1 MPRPEIS
8 ASDPV
13 AASLR
18 AGNLAVKFALELVA
32 IGAFAYW
39 GATVTSGP
47 VAVLLAV
54 VTPTVAIALWGRFA
68 APRSDR
74 RLPLTLR
81 IPFELA
87 VFALA
92 AVVLFG
98 ASSLV
103 AIAFVGIVLANTLLL
118 TVLHQWEA

>member
-1 MPRPEIS
+1 MHRHQ
-8 ASDPV
+8 DPV

-18 AGNLAVKFALELVA
+18 AANLAVKFALELVA

-54 VTPTVAIALWGRFA
+54 VTPTVAIALWSRLA

-92 AVVLFG
+92 SVALFRT
-98 ASSLV
+98 SSLV
-103 AIAFVGIVLANTLLL
+103 AIAFLGIVLANTLLL